1 MPVAGMGIGAHGTN
15 RQKDRGSVEIWHGD
29 FTASLEALGGQ
40 TVTVGSVNAQLQ
52 AVVSFQ

>member
-1 MPVAGMGIGAHGTN
+1 
-15 RQKDRGSVEIWHGD
+15 KDRGSVEIWHGD

>member
-1 MPVAGMGIGAHGTN
+1 
-15 RQKDRGSVEIWHGD
+15 
-29 FTASLEALGGQ
+29 LEALGGQ

>member
-1 MPVAGMGIGAHGTN
+1 YGYKELTVQTGK
-15 RQKDRGSVEIWHGD
+15 KDHGSVEIWHGD